1 MTLKISSSAFE
12 DGQPIPKKYTGD
24 GQDISPPLAVAGVPA
39 EARELALIVDDPDAP
54 RPEPWV
60 HWVMYKI
67 PADVKQLDEG
77 INPSLRVAQP
87 GGALQGRNSWDRI
100 GYGGPA
106 PPEGHGTHHYYF
118 KLYALDEPLSLEP
131 GLDKDRLL
139 TAMDG
144 HILAEAQVVG
154 TYER

>member
-1 MTLKISSSAFE
+1 MKISSSAFQ
-12 DGQPIPKKYTGD
+12 DGDPVPKKYTGD
-24 GQDISPPLAVAGVPA
+24 GQDISPPLRFSGVPA

-54 RPEPWV
+54 SPQPWV

-67 PADVKQLDEG
+67 PAEVDNLPEG
-77 INPSLRVAQP
+77 VNPSLRVSQP
-87 GGALQGRNSWDRI
+87 GHALQGKNSWDRI

-131 GLDKDRLL
+131 GLDKEALL
-139 TAMDG
+139 AAMKG
-144 HILAEAQVVG
+144 HIITEAQVVG